1 MWMGC
6 ASVYMLV
13 TADKYE
19 LPILITESLAEMSR
33 LTGFKK
39 TKISEFIARKSERL
53 RYINAKFIKIEIE

>member
-1 MWMGC
+1 
-6 ASVYMLV
+6 MLV